1 MNKQELAA
9 AIEAARKNLELA
21 QQELA
26 RLEAIKPDCM
36 PLMVI
41 ETTRKYLS
49 RYFFVDE
56 NLESATSTENN
67 DQADNTIFKSG
78 NYFHTKEQAA
88 AYARAFR
95 TMLLIRRQP
104 GIVGYGKDETAW
116 NIDITELNIYVRQLQ
131 WSSFPSIYMLPC
143 FKTEDAARA
152 AIEAVGA
159 DNLIFTARFLAGAE

>member
-9 AIEAARKNLELA
+9 AIEVARKNAELA

-26 RLEAIKPDCM
+26 RLEAIKLDCM

-49 RYFFVDE
+49 CYFFVDE

-88 AYARAFR
+88 AYARAIR

-104 GIVGYGKDETAW
+104 GIVGYENAGFRWHVDVLRDEVSIRPLAW
-116 NIDITELNIYVRQLQ
+116 ALHMSLYM
-131 WSSFPSIYMLPC
+131 FPGFES
-143 FKTEDAARA
+143 EDAAHA
-152 AIEAVGA
+152 AVEAVGA
-159 DNLIFTARFLAGAE
+159 DNIVFTARFLAGAE